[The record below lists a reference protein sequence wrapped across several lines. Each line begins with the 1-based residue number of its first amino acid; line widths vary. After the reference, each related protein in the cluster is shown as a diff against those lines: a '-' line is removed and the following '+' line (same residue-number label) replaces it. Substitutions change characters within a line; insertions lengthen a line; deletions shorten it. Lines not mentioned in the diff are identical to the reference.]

1 MNIDK
6 IFSGFLPSPSQDKN
20 KIESFFSSLKK
31 MEELPENLRANVSIL
46 SEQEKEVAS
55 RLIALGQHH
64 LFASWEP
71 PGVND
76 ESKHVMMMQV
86 QDLDKTCH
94 DGLEGYIKR
103 ARKLLDASRA
113 GTNPFD
119 GWKPS
124 VPSGVSL
131 TPFTPEYAHY
141 EKQGMTEVGKCGF
154 VLVAGGLG
162 ERLGYSGIKI
172 ELPVETVTRTCY
184 LQHYA
189 EQILAMQTRYADNT
203 LLPLAIMVSDDTL
216 EKTVDLLERNNYF
229 GLDRMQVTL
238 MKQGKVPALIS
249 NQAQIAMSGPY
260 ELDAKPHGHGD
271 VHSLMYSTGLASDW
285 AELGIKW
292 IIFFQDTNGLAFYS
306 LPAMLGVSVD
316 LNLAVNSLA
325 IPRFAKQ
332 SIGAITKL
340 THDDGREMTINVEY
354 NQLDPMLRAYGSSDD
369 NDPTS
374 GHSPYPG
381 NINQLL
387 FRIEP
392 YLQVL
397 QQSRGLMPEFVNPK
411 YKDATK
417 TVFKKPTRLECMM
430 QDFPRLLDTSQKVGF
445 TMAPAWLC
453 YSPCKNNPTDAAASI
468 ASGIPA
474 ASPYTA
480 ESEQYQVWS
489 QLLRLLGADIMD
501 AEPKTIL
508 GITAVPSPRLVF
520 KPSFVLFPHELQARV
535 VNGSNIS
542 ITSRSSLVIE
552 GDVILD
558 TLALDGALH
567 LAARSNARMFVKVQ
581 PSNAVVNRGHELLL
595 LPEEEM
601 NNKDVAEIDRMR
613 GYILQ
618 AVEERFFV
626 AENPTVDVPN
636 AEAVTVTTDAVT
648 VVDAVNAPAT
658 TTTTTTTTGPA
669 QYVFNGHASILADG
683 SSGGGSDEA
692 TVAKS
697 GWLSPCC

>member
-1 MNIDK
+1 
-6 IFSGFLPSPSQDKN
+6 
-20 KIESFFSSLKK
+20 
-31 MEELPENLRANVSIL
+31 MEGLPENLRVNVPIL
-46 SEQEKEVAS
+46 SEREKEVAS

-64 LFASWEP
+64 LFASWEQ
-71 PGVND
+71 PGTND
-76 ESKHVMMMQV
+76 ESKHIMMMQV
-86 QDLDKTCH
+86 EDLDNTCH
-94 DGLEGYIKR
+94 DGLEGYIER
-103 ARKLLDASRA
+103 ARKLLVASRSGA
-113 GTNPFD
+113 NPFD

-131 TPFTPEYAHY
+131 TPFTAEYAHY
-141 EKQGMTEVGKCGF
+141 EKQGMTEIGKCGF

-189 EQILAMQTRYADNT
+189 EQILAMQARYADSNT
-203 LLPLAIMVSDDTL
+203 VLPLAIMVSEDTH
-216 EKTVDLLERNNYF
+216 EKTVDLLESYNYF
-229 GLDRMQVTL
+229 GLDRTQVTL

-285 AELGIKW
+285 AAQGINW
-292 IIFFQDTNGLAFYS
+292 IIFFQDTNGLAFYT

-325 IPRFAKQ
+325 IPRVAKQ

-354 NQLDPMLRAYGSSDD
+354 NQLDPMLKAYGASDD
-369 NDPTS
+369 NDMAT
-374 GHSPYPG
+374 GYSPYPG

-392 YLQVL
+392 YIQVL
-397 QQSRGLMPEFVNPK
+397 QSSRGLMPEFVNPK
-411 YKDATK
+411 YKDSTR

-430 QDFPRLLDTSQKVGF
+430 QDFPRLLDSSAKVGF

-480 ESEQYQVWS
+480 ESEQYNVFS
-489 QLLRLLGADIMD
+489 QLLRLLGADVVE
-501 AEPKTIL
+501 AEPMTIL

-520 KPSFVLFPHELQARV
+520 KPSFALFPHELQARV
-535 VNGSNIS
+535 LDGTKIS
-542 ITSRSSLVIE
+542 LTARSSLVVE
-552 GDVILD
+552 GDAILHS
-558 TLALDGALH
+558 LALDGALH
-567 LAARSNARMFVKVQ
+567 LVARPNTRIFVKVQ
-581 PSNAVVNRGHELLL
+581 PTNAVVNRGHELMLL
-595 LPEEEM
+595 TEDDMKSVGVP
-601 NNKDVAEIDRMR
+601 EIDRMR
-613 GYILQ
+613 GYTLQ
-618 AVEERFFV
+618 AVEEQFIV
-626 AENPTVDVPN
+626 AENPTPTLPSAVAVSISD
-636 AEAVTVTTDAVT
+636 AAAVTA
-648 VVDAVNAPAT
+648 DAVNAAVTTVTDENGPAAV
-658 TTTTTTTTGPA
+658 A
-669 QYVFNGHASILADG
+669 QYVFNGHGLVLADG
-683 SSGGGSDEA
+683 SNEESK
-692 TVAKS
+692 TVAQS
-697 GWLSPCC
+697 GAWLCSC